1 MSISLYE
8 GVEQINIYLPGS
20 MTENEYILSANNLY
34 ITYCSSVTV
43 IILDMKS
50 KRIKNI
56 INKSRDNFIKLIAL
70 NKGSKSQL
78 AIFYDYEI
86 IIYDIRQDQ
95 NLFLLTKND
104 VIFMEFNND
113 NKIIVL
119 TSKGELSYFDIF
131 STLTN
136 QNEKYEL
143 KNIKTKGNILYV
155 KWYPF
160 DSSSLVYVNDNN
172 YIYYLDI
179 NDSRKNSYIEI
190 ISDDELDSKMNI
202 TCIEWYDIDE
212 NYHYLLVGTSTSLI
226 YLIDFRINNPYIIQ
240 IFERTG
246 NSIKNLFWL
255 NFQPGSFISI
265 NKNTSKFYKWN
276 VSKKNHND
284 IKRIGNLPIN
294 SCVKADQNHILF
306 NDIQGNLFLYNLKN
320 SLFSFSIDSS
330 HSQTIFDLKINPFIK
345 NIFATA
351 SFDSTIKIWDLIN
364 KKPINTLYS
373 ISYSNHIGGVYDEK
387 KENNHIICLKWSPN
401 DKNYLSSGDSYLYL
415 RIWDIN
421 KNKQICQLLCENNK
435 IKNNKLIHGIDW
447 NKNNEILVSLQ
458 TFVLISKFDSNTKL
472 QKIHIIE
479 LGKNVFKSIFNKEE
493 NSIIVPLNDGSIKIY
508 NNILNNKEKN
518 PKPYLILNNHQYAVY
533 ELKFNINKNF
543 LASSSND
550 FKIGIYDFQNIKNIK
565 FLNFLIGHTDKIRE
579 LIWFKNDLLGSGS
592 WDNTIRIWDIN
603 IKSCLE
609 IINVHQSDV
618 YGLDISPFHPFLFLS
633 SSRDNTIRVFNYNNS
648 LQINTL
654 IQFSNKK
661 TENDLIEFGEEIS
674 NEYLYDEGIED
685 LWKILKRN
693 KGNYNSFV
701 DKYIEKKSKLN
712 KEIDNFLYNKS
723 IDFASKKNDIIDKLI
738 NESAILGNWE
748 KYCELLIYENKWED
762 AICAAPHVS
771 KDYWKYL
778 INRYENY
785 CKEEN
790 KEKEIYSELLNNDYN
805 SLVSELISRKD
816 YEDAKLIYLCKSNKK
831 LEKEKPEIKDDINEI
846 DDNIINKIQIEL
858 EQNKDINSLIENS
871 ANDFLVQGSPIF
883 ACNSFLM
890 KGDYK
895 NVIKC
900 LIQSFNIELAFIL
913 MKISRNYIYNNEIIS
928 FLYDKMKKSNNIS
941 SLIVHSQCPY
951 NKYIY
956 LKKLNEEKLFNS
968 NEKDLITQ
976 YIMTN
981 NLEKIY
987 TEFIQLSNIFINS
1000 LCDSN
1005 KLSENNIKEILKIID
1020 VIKELELNFDE
1031 LKTNISQR
1039 LIIIVLLIET
1049 LNFNYLSCICLITEF
1064 IGTKKINFS
1073 NENDIK
1079 SLSYII
1085 NFIKYCKNST
1095 FNPIY
1100 NDYNLSYEII
1110 SLINKNIKKVNIK
1123 GKYKENYTI
1132 FSSLKDKFCNKF
1144 LCDFQLKRF
1153 FFLRNEILPTNN
1165 EHKMKSTISEKPI
1178 KTKMIKLKSGNKIL
1192 KSEYLEMT
1200 KYLYIN

>member
-1 MSISLYE
+1 MSISLFD

-20 MTENEYILSANNLY
+20 MTENENILSANNLY
-34 ITYCSSVTV
+34 IIYCSSVTA
-43 IILDMKS
+43 IILDMKT

-56 INKSRDNFIKLIAL
+56 VNNNSDNFIKSIAL
-70 NKGSKSQL
+70 NKGSTSQL
-78 AIFYDYEI
+78 AIFYDEEI

-95 NLFLLTKND
+95 NLFLLNKND
-104 VIFMEFNND
+104 IIFMEFNND

-131 STLTN
+131 SPLTKE
-136 QNEKYEL
+136 NEKNEL
-143 KNIKTKGNILYV
+143 KIIKTKGNVLYV

-160 DSSSLVYVNDNN
+160 NSSSLAYVNDNN
-172 YIYYLDI
+172 YIYYIDI
-179 NDSRKNSYIEI
+179 NDSSKNTYIEI
-190 ISDDELDSKMNI
+190 TSDDEIDSQMKI
-202 TCIEWYDIDE
+202 SCIEWYDIDE
-212 NYHYLLVGTSTSLI
+212 NYNYLLVGTSTSLI
-226 YLIDFRINNPYIIQ
+226 YLIDFQINNPYIIQ

-265 NKNTSKFYKWN
+265 NKNTSKYYKWN
-276 VSKKNHND
+276 VSKINYNE
-284 IKRIGNLPIN
+284 IKRIGNLSIN
-294 SCVKADQNHILF
+294 SCVKADKYHILF
-306 NDIQGNLFLYNLKN
+306 NDINGNLFLYNIKN
-320 SLFSFSIDSS
+320 CQFTFSIDSS
-330 HSQTIFDLKINPFIK
+330 HSQTIFDLKINPFIN

-364 KKPINTLYS
+364 KKVINTLYT
-373 ISYSNHIGGVYDEK
+373 ISYSNHVGGLNDDK
-387 KENNHIICLKWSPN
+387 KEKNHIICLKWSPN

-435 IKNNKLIHGIDW
+435 IKKNKLIHGIDW
-447 NKNNEILVSLQ
+447 NKNNELLVSLQ
-458 TFVLISKFDSNTKL
+458 TFVLISKFDLNKKL
-472 QKIHIIE
+472 QKINIIE
-479 LGKNVFKSIFNKEE
+479 LGNNVFKSIFNKEE

-508 NNILNNKEKN
+508 NDILNNKEKN
-518 PKPYLILNNHQYAVY
+518 PKPNLTLKNHQHAIYD
-533 ELKFNINKNF
+533 LKFNINKNY

-550 FKIGIYDFQNIKNIK
+550 FKIGIYDFKNLNNIK

-579 LIWFKNDLLGSGS
+579 LTWFKNDLLGSGS

-603 IKSCLE
+603 LKACLE
-609 IINVHQSDV
+609 IIKVHQSDV

-648 LQINTL
+648 LKINTL

-661 TENDLIEFGEEIS
+661 TEKDLIEFGEQIS
-674 NEYLYDEGIED
+674 NEYLYDKGIED
-685 LWKILKRN
+685 LWKILKRI
-693 KGNYNSFV
+693 KGNYNSFI
-701 DKYIEKKSKLN
+701 DKYIEKKIELN
-712 KEIDNFLYNKS
+712 KEIDNFLYTKS
-723 IDFASKKNDIIDKLI
+723 IDFASKKKDIIDKLI

-771 KDYWKYL
+771 KEYWKYL
-778 INRYENY
+778 LNRYENY
-785 CKEEN
+785 CKEDN
-790 KEKEIYSELLNNDYN
+790 KEKQIYSELLNNDYN
-805 SLVSELISRKD
+805 GLVDELISRKN

-831 LEKEKPEIKDDINEI
+831 IVKQKPEIKDDINEI
-846 DDNIINKIQIEL
+846 DNNIIDKIQIEL
-858 EQNKDINSLIENS
+858 NQNKEINSLIENS
-871 ANDFLVQGSPIF
+871 ANDFLIQGCPIL
-883 ACNSFLM
+883 ACNSYLM
-890 KGDYK
+890 KGDYT

-913 MKISRNYIYNNEIIS
+913 MTISKDYIYNNEIIS
-928 FLYDKMKKSNNIS
+928 FLYDKMKKEKNIS
-941 SLIVHSQCPY
+941 SIIIHSKCPY

-956 LKKLNEEKLFNS
+956 LKKLNQEKLFNS

-987 TEFIQLSNIFINS
+987 TEFIQLSNTFINS
-1000 LCDSN
+1000 LCDN
-1005 KLSENNIKEILKIID
+1005 NMINENNIKEILKMID
-1020 VIKELELNFDE
+1020 AIKELELDFDE
-1031 LKTNISQR
+1031 LKTNVSQR

-1064 IGTKKINFS
+1064 IGTKKINFN

-1079 SLSYII
+1079 SLSYIM

-1095 FNPIY
+1095 FNQIY
-1100 NDYNLSYEII
+1100 NDYILPYDII
-1110 SLINKNIKKVNIK
+1110 NLINKNIKKVNIK
-1123 GKYKENYTI
+1123 GNYKENYNL
-1132 FSSLKDKFCNKF
+1132 FSSLKDKFCKKYI
-1144 LCDFQLKRF
+1144 CDFYLKRF
-1153 FFLRNEILPTNN
+1153 FILRNEILPTNN
-1165 EHKMKSTISEKPI
+1165 EHKMKSSISDKPI
-1178 KTKMIKLKSGNKIL
+1178 KTKMIKLKSGNIIL

-1200 KYLYIN
+1200 KYLYIS